1 MKDFL
6 MWVVVI
12 IGTLA
17 ILVWVIG
24 EANEKEAGRLYARAH
39 VIETN
44 DQARQN
50 LLSVLMPYVVIS
62 VSIIGGT
69 VAVIA
74 LTVFGVAIIHRLPP
88 PPRRP
93 ERIVER
99 HTETHRETRTILIL
113 QPGQH
118 SRREVYRLL
127 NGGNENE

>member
-6 MWVVVI
+6 MWIVVI

-17 ILVWVIG
+17 LLFWIIG

-39 VIETN
+39 VIEAN
-44 DQARQN
+44 SAARQD
-50 LLSVLMPYVVIS
+50 LLAGLMPYVVVS

-74 LTVFGVAIIHRLPP
+74 LTVFGVAIMRRPVS
-88 PPRRP
+88 PRQP
-93 ERIVER
+93 ERIIETYHTRHTVER
-99 HTETHRETRTILIL
+99 TRTILIL

-118 SRREVYRLL
+118 SRREVYKLL
-127 NGGNENE
+127 GGDGD